1 MNGFKMK
8 LEIKQLIKNYGSFTA
23 LDHISYTFENGIYA
37 LLGPNGAG
45 KSTFMNILAMLLK
58 ETQGE
63 IILDGKPLV
72 KQKKSFLNMLGY
84 MPQQQCL
91 YEDFTLKDFMYYIGN
106 LKGMKKEAIRQQ
118 SEDLVRKV
126 KLEDVFHKK
135 LKGFSGG
142 MKQRAMLCVAL
153 LNDPSILILDEP
165 SAGLDPL
172 KRMEMQK
179 LIAELS
185 KDKIIIFA
193 THVVSDVE
201 SIADEYLILKKGKL
215 LRKETRKQLVSLLE
229 HKVMEQEVDPLE
241 YQKLKTN
248 NKISNVRYDGDK
260 MMIRIIEPK
269 DEGKGIYVSPNI
281 NDVYL
286 YIFDEE
292 HVVL

>member
-1 MNGFKMK
+1 MSEYT
-8 LEIKQLIKNYGSFTA
+8 LEVCELVKDYGDNRA
-23 LDHISYTFENGIYA
+23 LDHVSFTLTHGIYA

-45 KSTFMNILAMLLK
+45 KSTLINILCMLLDANEGCVKFNGTDIKKCKK
-58 ETQGE
+58 EY
-63 IILDGKPLV
+63 LSKV
-72 KQKKSFLNMLGY
+72 GY
-84 MPQQQCL
+84 MPQQHCL
-91 YEDFTLKDFMYYIGN
+91 YEDFTLQDYLYYIGN

-292 HVVL
+292 HFVL

>member
-1 MNGFKMK
+1 MENMV
-8 LEIKQLIKNYGSFTA
+8 LEVKDLVKYYDDVCA
-23 LDHISYTFENGIYA
+23 LDHVSFRLEHGIYA

-45 KSTFMNILAMLLK
+45 KSTLINMLCMLLK
-58 ETQGE
+58 PSEGSIMFQGE
-63 IILDGKPLV
+63 NVDSHHKEYLTHI
-72 KQKKSFLNMLGY
+72 GY
-84 MPQQQCL
+84 MPQQHCL
-91 YEDFTLKDFMYYIGN
+91 YEDFTLQDYLYYIGN
-106 LKGMKKEAIRQQ
+106 LKGMKKQDIKVQ
-118 SEDLVRKV
+118 SEDLVEKV
-126 KLEDVFHKK
+126 KLKDVFHKK

-185 KDKIIIFA
+185 KDKIILIA

-201 SIADEYLILKKGKL
+201 SIADQFLILKKGKL
-215 LRKETRKQLVSLLE
+215 LMMKHRLELVSLLD
-229 HKVMEQEVDPLE
+229 HKVMECRVDEQEYE
-241 YQKLKTN
+241 RLKQEN
-248 NKISNVRYDGDK
+248 RISSVRYEGNQ
-260 MMIRIIEPK
+260 MIVRIIEPK
-269 DEGKGIYVSPNI
+269 QETGVYVNPGI

-292 HVVL
+292 HVEV

>member
-1 MNGFKMK
+1 MSEYI
-8 LEIKQLIKNYGSFTA
+8 LEISELVKDYGNNRA
-23 LDHISYTFENGIYA
+23 LDHTSFKLTYGIYA

-45 KSTFMNILAMLLK
+45 KSTLINILCMLLDNDEGCIKYKGKDIKKCKK
-58 ETQGE
+58 EYLSK
-63 IILDGKPLV
+63 I
-72 KQKKSFLNMLGY
+72 GY
-84 MPQQQCL
+84 MPQEHCL
-91 YEDFTLKDFMYYIGN
+91 YEDFTLQDYLYYIGN
-106 LKGMKKEAIRQQ
+106 LKGMKKDAIQQQ
-118 SEDLVRKV
+118 SKELARKV

-201 SIADEYLILKKGKL
+201 SIADEYLILRKGKL
-215 LRKETRKQLVSLLE
+215 LRKETRKQLVSILE
-229 HKVMEQEVDPLE
+229 HKVMEQEVDLLE
-241 YQKLKTN
+241 YERLKTE

-269 DEGKGIYVSPNI
+269 DKGKGIYVSPNI
-281 NDVYL
+281 EDVYL

-292 HVVL
+292 HAIL